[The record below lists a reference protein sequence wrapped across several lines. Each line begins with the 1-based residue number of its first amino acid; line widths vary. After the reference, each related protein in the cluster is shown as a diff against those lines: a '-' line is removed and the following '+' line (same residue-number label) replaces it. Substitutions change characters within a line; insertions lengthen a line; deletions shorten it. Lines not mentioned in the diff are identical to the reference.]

1 MAEDRELFEKI
12 AEGLTGI
19 RRLYRG
25 IGLIK
30 SAYSYIGWL
39 IPLSITLILQNI
51 KPLAENRHLLT
62 LLVIGV
68 WLVSIPI
75 IFIVFDRVFKR
86 ITLYAQTLGFRKVMG
101 RWTGIM
107 PLIAWFIAWIAPNL
121 IYSALREYAGINFS
135 EDMMGALIVL
145 TALLIGV
152 FSLAL
157 WEHHYYGVKI
167 SYVPAT
173 ILSATLL
180 LLFIAP
186 ITSPWNIAYGG
197 IFLSYSVA
205 VTLYIHQGLK
215 IITDRH

>member
-12 AEGLTGI
+12 AEGLTGV
-19 RRLYRG
+19 RRLYSG

-30 SAYSYIGWL
+30 AAYSYVGWL

-51 KPLAENRHLLT
+51 KPLVENHHLLT
-62 LLVIGV
+62 MTIMGV
-68 WLVSIPI
+68 WLVSIPV
-75 IFIVFDRVFKR
+75 IFVVLGRVFRR
-86 ITLYAQTLGFRKVMG
+86 ITVYARTLGLRKVMD
-101 RWTGIM
+101 RRVSRI

-121 IYSALREYAGINFS
+121 IYSALMEYAGIRFS
-135 EDMMGALIVL
+135 EEMMGALIVL

-167 SYVPAT
+167 SYIPAA
-173 ILSATLL
+173 ILLATLL
-180 LLFIAP
+180 MLLLAP

-197 IFLSYSVA
+197 IFLSYTVA
-205 VTLYIHQGLK
+205 ITLYIHQGLK
-215 IITDRH
+215 IITGHH

>member
-1 MAEDRELFEKI
+1 VAEDKELFEKI
-12 AEGLTGI
+12 AEGLTGV

-51 KPLAENRHLLT
+51 KPLAENQHLLT
-62 LLVIGV
+62 LIIMGI
-68 WLVSIPI
+68 WLISIPV
-75 IFIVFDRVFKR
+75 IFIVLGRVFKR
-86 ITLYAQTLGFRKVMG
+86 ITIYARTLGFRKVMG
-101 RWTGIM
+101 RWAGIM
-107 PLIAWFIAWIAPNL
+107 PLITWFIAWIVPNI
-121 IYSALREYAGINFS
+121 IYSALMEYAGINLS
-135 EDMMGALIVL
+135 EDMIGALIVL

-173 ILSATLL
+173 ILLATLL
-180 LLFIAP
+180 LLFLAP

-197 IFLSYSVA
+197 IFLSYTVA

-215 IITDRH
+215 IITDHH